1 MPKLSMT
8 FVCQNQDKG
17 YGENLGCDPKLWDE
31 PRQCSSHGPRSRHP
45 PRRLESYALETQSST
60 STTVAKAFSILR
72 ALSAE
77 AREGLN
83 LSEVC
88 ARVGMSRS
96 TTHRYLTTLEKLDLA
111 ERDGGDRFHLGPQL
125 VALAGSYL
133 ANSDLRTESM
143 PLLQELATQTQET
156 IHLAVPSGNEVVY
169 IDKVDS
175 RQAIQM
181 YSYIGARLPMH
192 STALGKSILAHLGA
206 EQIENLIS
214 ATLTR
219 RTPRTITTAEALR
232 RELVLVKAQGFAVD
246 DEENEIGI
254 CCVGAPIF
262 DYTQRVVGAVSV
274 SGPTNRMTSE
284 RAAQLGPL
292 VKKAAA
298 RISRRVGGSLPV

>member
-1 MPKLSMT
+1 M
-8 FVCQNQDKG
+8 V
-17 YGENLGCDPKLWDE
+17 
-31 PRQCSSHGPRSRHP
+31 HGRAIPH
-45 PRRLESYALETQSST
+45 RRLESTALESQSST
-60 STTVAKAFSILR
+60 STTVAKAFAILR

-77 AREGLN
+77 AREGMN

-133 ANSDLRTESM
+133 ANSDLRRESM
-143 PLLQELATQTQET
+143 PLLQELASQTQET

-214 ATLTR
+214 ARLSK

-262 DYTQRVVGAVSV
+262 DYTQRVVAAVSV

-284 RAAQLGPL
+284 RATQLGPL